1 MGYYPLLSNANSY
14 VQSIFISTIAHP
26 FVLSSSSAL
35 SSGRGM
41 VTPLMTLRLGMT
53 FGKPD
58 AAQQLRL

>member
-41 VTPLMTLRLGMT
+41 VTPLMTL
-53 FGKPD
+53 P
-58 AAQQLRL
+58 QQLRL

>member
-1 MGYYPLLSNANSY
+1 
-14 VQSIFISTIAHP
+14 
-26 FVLSSSSAL
+26 
-35 SSGRGM
+35 M